1 MKIYKI
7 IIALFIAGNCLPLLA
22 GAQHKPA
29 KSTVAVHHTV
39 QPVTKLIPLD
49 SSVRTGKLA
58 NGFTYYIRHNNEP
71 EHRVVMYLANKVG
84 SILETDEEQ
93 GLSHFLEHMSFNGT
107 EHFPK
112 SELINYLQKAGV
124 RFGADLNAYT
134 SFDETVYQLPLPTDD
149 PEVMKNGLQIMRDW
163 AQGLTLETAEI
174 EKERGVIMEEER
186 LGRGAE
192 DRILRQTLPLMV
204 NNSRYASR
212 LPIGK
217 ADVILHFK
225 PEVIRNYYHNWYRPN
240 LQALI
245 IVGDIDVAKM
255 EQLVRQKFADLKNPP
270 NEKPRVKYSSSLTGK
285 NQFLA
290 VTDKELTNT
299 VIEVNAKHKEQK
311 IYTETDYRASLL
323 RNLFNGMLSR
333 RYTELSRQANPPF
346 LQGGAAIREFMPGLE
361 AFKLYV
367 SCRPGEVE
375 SGFKAVWRETARLQR
390 LGFSK
395 TELERSKREY
405 LNDMEA
411 MMQEKD
417 KMTSDTYVNA
427 YLNHFLYGGAAP
439 GLSKQNEMV
448 NLFIPTITLAEVNAL
463 AKEYIRETDRDII
476 VTAPEKDK
484 ATLPAESAVLA
495 WIKQVNAEKMDAF
508 KDDVSKLP
516 LQAHV
521 PVAGK
526 IVKEEKDAKTGLTYL
541 TLSNGVNVILKKTNF
556 KNDEIVFQ
564 AFTNGGTSLY
574 SDADYESA
582 ANASNIIS
590 SAGVGNYNAS
600 QLEKYLSGKQ
610 VSVFPFI
617 DERTQGFIGS
627 TNAKDMDSAFSLLYA
642 YATEPRKDEQIFKG
656 IISNAKAAL
665 VNKDDDPESVFS
677 DTMTTVLGNYNVRR
691 TPANL
696 EKIAQINLDRA
707 YSIYKERFA
716 NVTGMKFVL
725 VGNIDEAKLKP
736 YLEKY
741 IASLPANGTIETAK
755 NLDIHLPEGLIS
767 KTVYAGKED
776 KAVVYLV
783 FSGKFDYDYA
793 STLKMQALKEA
804 LEIRLLERLR
814 EEESGVY
821 SPAAEVSTRKLPD
834 GRYGISIYFGCSP
847 ANVERMIAS
856 AVDEV
861 EKLKKV
867 GPAPENI
874 EKFKAEDLHTMQTTM
889 KTNNFWLDYL
899 TGQLSNGEPLDQIS
913 NYNQIIKGMTAKE
926 VKDIA
931 DKYLTG
937 KNYIRLILL
946 PESAKAK

>member
-7 IIALFIAGNCLPLLA
+7 NIALLIAGNCLPLLA

-39 QPVTKLIPLD
+39 QPGAKLIPLD
-49 SSVRTGKLA
+49 PTVRTGKLA

-149 PEVMKNGLQIMRDW
+149 PAVMKNGLQIMRDW

-186 LGRGAE
+186 LGKGAA
-192 DRILRQTLPLMV
+192 DRMLRQTLPVMV

-217 ADVILHFK
+217 AEVILHFK
-225 PEVIRNYYHNWYRPN
+225 PDVIRNYYHNWYRPN

-245 IVGDIDVAKM
+245 IAGDIDVAKM
-255 EQLVRQKFADLKNPP
+255 EQLIRQKFADLKNPP
-270 NEKPRVKYSSSLTGK
+270 HEKTRVKYSSSLTGK

-290 VTDKELTNT
+290 VTDKEMTNT
-299 VIEVNAKHKEQK
+299 VIEINSKHKEK
-311 IYTETDYRASLL
+311 KVYTEPDYRASLV
-323 RNLFNGMLSR
+323 RSLFNGMLSK
-333 RYTELSRQANPPF
+333 RYVELSRQANPPF
-346 LQGGAAIREFMPGLE
+346 LGGGAAIGAVMPGLE
-361 AFKLYV
+361 AFKLFV

-375 SGFKAVWRETARLQR
+375 NGFKAVWRETARLQQ

-395 TELERSKREY
+395 TELERAKHEY
-405 LNDMEA
+405 LNNMEA

-427 YLNHFLYGGAAP
+427 YLNHFLYGGATP

-448 NLFIPTITLAEVNAL
+448 SRFIPAITLAEVNAVT
-463 AKEYIRETDRDII
+463 KEYILETDRDII
-476 VTAPEKDK
+476 ITAPEKDK
-484 ATLPAESAVLA
+484 ASLPAESTVLD
-495 WIKQVNAEKMDAF
+495 WMKEVNAEKMDAF
-508 KDDVSKLP
+508 KDDVSTLP
-516 LQAHV
+516 LLAHAPV
-521 PVAGK
+521 PGK
-526 IVKEEKDAKTGLTYL
+526 IVKEEKDAKTGLTFL

-556 KNDEIVFQ
+556 KNDQIVFQ

-574 SDADYESA
+574 SDADYQSA
-582 ANASNIIS
+582 DNASKIFS
-590 SAGVGNYNAS
+590 SGGAGNYNAS
-600 QLEKYLSGKQ
+600 QLEKYLASKQ
-610 VSVFPFI
+610 VSVSPFI
-617 DERTQGFIGS
+617 DERIQGFIGS
-627 TNAKDMDSAFSLLYA
+627 TNAKDMESAFSLLYA
-642 YATEPRKDEQIFKG
+642 YATEPRKDEEIFKG
-656 IISNAKAAL
+656 IISNAKAAQ

-677 DTMTTVLGNYNVRR
+677 DTVATVMGNYNVRR
-691 TPANL
+691 TPDNL

-707 YSIYKERFA
+707 YTIYKERFA

-741 IASLPANGTIETAK
+741 IASLPANGTIEAAK
-755 NLDIHLPEGLIS
+755 DLDIHVPDGVIS

-776 KAVVYLV
+776 KATVYLV
-783 FSGKFDYDYA
+783 FSGKFEYDYA

-861 EKLKKV
+861 EKLKKD
-867 GPAPENI
+867 GPAQQNI
-874 EKFKAEDLHTMQTTM
+874 DKFKAEDLHMMQTTM
-889 KTNNFWLDYL
+889 KTNEFWLDYL
-899 TGQLSNGEPLDQIS
+899 TGQLSNGEPLEQIS
-913 NYNQIIKGMTAKE
+913 SYNQLIKGITARD

-937 KNYIRLILL
+937 KNYIRLIQL
-946 PESAKAK
+946 PEPAKSK